1 MRRLKAGPDRIYAIM
16 TNGTNY
22 TDKLFTGKDMVWWE
36 GDTLT
41 TPSYST
47 YKSYVDKGTFYFR
60 DWTTFLKSTTDLFYA
75 NGTISFS
82 QIN

>member
-1 MRRLKAGPDRIYAIM
+1 VRRLKAGPDNINAIM
-16 TNGTNY
+16 TNGRKY
-22 TDKLFTGKDMVWWE
+22 TDTLFTGKDMVWWE

-41 TPSYST
+41 TPSYSS
-47 YKSYVDKGTFYFR
+47 YKSNVDSGNFYFR

-75 NGTISFS
+75 NGTISFN

>member
-1 MRRLKAGPDRIYAIM
+1 MTRLKAGPDNINAII

-22 TDKLFTGKDMVWWE
+22 TDTLFTGKNMVWWD

-41 TPSYST
+41 TPSYSV
-47 YKSYVDKGTFYFR
+47 YSSYVSSGTFYFR
-60 DWTTFLKSTTDLFYA
+60 DWTTFLKNTTDLFYG
-75 NGTISFS
+75 NGSISFN